1 MNKQKQTVLVIEDED
16 VIRANVRRLL
26 ELEGYAV
33 ICASG
38 GEDGLRLAL
47 DHRPAAVVCDLVMPD
62 LDGYGVLRGLRSRD
76 ETAAIPVVL
85 LTASAG
91 EGERD
96 IALRAGAAY
105 YVTKPFDLKQLL
117 QAVDRACGGGSE
129 RR

>member
-1 MNKQKQTVLVIEDED
+1 MSRPKLSVLVVDDEE

-33 ICASG
+33 ITATG
-38 GEDGLRLAL
+38 GREGLELARAR
-47 DHRPAAVVCDLVMPD
+47 RPDLVVCDLVMPD
-62 LDGYGVLRGLRSRD
+62 LDGYGVLKGLRANA
-76 ETAAIPVVL
+76 ETADIPFVL

-96 IALRAGAAY
+96 VALRAGAAY

-117 QAVDRACGGGSE
+117 HAVRRALGSPQG
-129 RR
+129 R

>member
-1 MNKQKQTVLVIEDED
+1 MTRPKPSVLVVDDEE

-33 ICASG
+33 ITATG
-38 GEDGLRLAL
+38 GREGLELARLR
-47 DHRPAAVVCDLVMPD
+47 RPDLVVCDLVMPD
-62 LDGYGVLRGLRSRD
+62 LDGYGVLRGLRANAD
-76 ETAAIPVVL
+76 TADTPFVL

-96 IALRAGAAY
+96 VALRAGAAY

-117 QAVDRACGGGSE
+117 HAVRRALGSPQGQ
-129 RR
+129 